1 MRPAMTLSV
10 EDTFNLEVLKLLLF
24 VAWVDGEVDQ
34 REAQMVMGLGRS
46 WSVPE
51 LALKPLMDDMKAGK
65 KPGEPDWALLK
76 TRADDAVSAA
86 RALVLADGKVK
97 PEESA
102 LLKRVVAS
110 LA

>member
-1 MRPAMTLSV
+1 MSLSA
-10 EDTFNLEVLKLLLF
+10 EDTFNLEVLKLLLS
-24 VAWVDGEVDQ
+24 VAWVDGEVEQ
-34 REAQMVMGLGRS
+34 HEMHMVMGLGRS

-51 LALKPLMDDMKAGK
+51 QALHDLMVDLKAGL

-76 TRADDAVSAA
+76 TRSDDALTAA

-102 LLKRVVAS
+102 LLKKVVAS

>member
-1 MRPAMTLSV
+1 MALSA
-10 EDTFNLEVLKLLLF
+10 EDTFNLEVLRLLVF
-24 VAWVDGEVDQ
+24 VAWVDGEPDQ
-34 REAQMVMGLGRS
+34 QEAQMVLSLGRS

-51 LALKPLMDDMKAGK
+51 PELQALLEDVKAAR
-65 KPGEPDWALLK
+65 KPGEPDWTLLK
-76 TRADDAVSAA
+76 TRSDDAIMAA
-86 RALVLADGKVK
+86 RAVVLADGKVK

>member
-1 MRPAMTLSV
+1 MSLSA
-10 EDTFNLEVLKLLLF
+10 EDTFNLEVLKLLLY
-24 VAWVDGEVDQ
+24 VAWVDGEVEQ
-34 REAQMVMGLGRS
+34 HEAQMVMGLGRS

-51 LALKPLMDDMKAGK
+51 ASLQALMADVKAGIK
-65 KPGEPDWALLK
+65 TGEPDWALLK
-76 TRADDAVSAA
+76 TRSDDAITAA

-110 LA
+110 LS

>member
-1 MRPAMTLSV
+1 MTLSV

-51 LALKPLMDDMKAGK
+51 LALKALMDDMKAGK